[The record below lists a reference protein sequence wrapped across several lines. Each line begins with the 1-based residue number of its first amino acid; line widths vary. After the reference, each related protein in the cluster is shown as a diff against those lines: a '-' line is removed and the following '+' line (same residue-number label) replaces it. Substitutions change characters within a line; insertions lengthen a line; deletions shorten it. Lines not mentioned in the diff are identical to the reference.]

1 MTEFTTTQTGAPV
14 ASDAHSL
21 TAGPDGATVLHDRYL
36 VEKLAQFNRERIPE
50 RIVHAKGGGAFG
62 EFVVTEDVSQYTKA
76 AVFQPGAKS
85 EMLLRFSSVAGE
97 QGSPDTWR
105 DVRGYSL
112 KFYTTEG
119 NYDIVGNNTPVFFIR
134 DAIKFPDFIHSQK
147 RLPGSGLRD
156 ADMQW
161 DFWTLSPESAH
172 QVTYLMGDRGLPRS
186 WRTMNG
192 YGSHTYQWINAAG
205 ERFWVQYHFISRQ
218 GDLYLSNDEAEA
230 IAGADADYYRRDLH
244 EAIERGEFP
253 TWDVYVQVMPYDE
266 AKTYR
271 FNPFDL
277 TKTWS
282 KQDYPRIKVGHYT
295 LNRNP
300 QNFFAEIEQAAFSP
314 ANTVPG
320 VDISPDKMLMARV
333 FSYPD
338 AQRYRVG
345 TNYNQLPVNAPHAAR
360 CTTTRRT
367 ARSATASTTPTC
379 RSTRRTRSAAR
390 SPTRL
395 ARARAAGSPTARS
408 PAPPRRCT
416 PRTTTSARRAR
427 STATSSTTRR
437 RRASSR
443 PSPARATRSRS
454 TRSASASSSTGRTS
468 TSSSAPSCA
477 RRSATRHPPR
487 SRLTDVACARFPRGA
502 GRTRASRRPQPP
514 TVYRGCADRR
524 AGFVPNPEHPLR
536 QARGILGVLIYS
548 KQLD

>member
-1 MTEFTTTQTGAPV
+1 MSNPTNTPPTTTQTGTPV

-21 TAGPDGATVLHDRYL
+21 TVGVDGATVLHDRYL

-62 EFVVTEDVSQYTKA
+62 RFEATHDVSAYTRA
-76 AVFQPGAKS
+76 AVFQPGTES
-85 EMLLRFSSVAGE
+85 ETLLRFSSVAGE

-105 DVRGYSL
+105 DVRGFSL

-172 QVTYLMGDRGLPRS
+172 QVTYLMGDRGLPKS
-186 WRTMNG
+186 WREMQG

-205 ERFWVQYHFISRQ
+205 EKFWIKYHFRSQQ
-218 GDLYLSNDEAEA
+218 GDLHLDASTAEA
-230 IAGADADYYRRDLH
+230 IAGADADFYRRDLH
-244 EAIERGEFP
+244 DAIERGEFP
-253 TWDVYVQVMPYDE
+253 KWDLSVQVMPYED

-277 TKTWS
+277 TRVWPHA
-282 KQDYPRIKVGHYT
+282 DYPLIPVGT
-295 LNRNP
+295 LTLDRNP

-320 VDISPDKMLMARV
+320 IAISPDKMLMARV

-345 TNYNQLPVNAPHAAR
+345 TNYNQLPVNAPHAASVHNYSQDGAAR
-360 CTTTRRT
+360 HHFNAPT
-367 ARSATASTTPTC
+367 APVYAPNSFGGPVADPALAAEGGWEADGELVRSAYTLRAEDSDFGQAGSLY
-379 RSTRRTRSAAR
+379 RDVFSAEAKAR
-390 SPTRL
+390 FLETL
-395 ARARAAGSPTARS
+395 AGQANAITIDDIRERFFQYWTNVDAGLGAALREAYAAGVDAD
-408 PAPPRRCT
+408 APQ
-416 PRTTTSARRAR
+416 
-427 STATSSTTRR
+427 
-437 RRASSR
+437 
-443 PSPARATRSRS
+443 
-454 TRSASASSSTGRTS
+454 
-468 TSSSAPSCA
+468 
-477 RRSATRHPPR
+477 
-487 SRLTDVACARFPRGA
+487 
-502 GRTRASRRPQPP
+502 QPEA
-514 TVYRGCADRR
+514 VEDDDA
-524 AGFVPNPEHPLR
+524 A
-536 QARGILGVLIYS
+536 
-548 KQLD
+548 